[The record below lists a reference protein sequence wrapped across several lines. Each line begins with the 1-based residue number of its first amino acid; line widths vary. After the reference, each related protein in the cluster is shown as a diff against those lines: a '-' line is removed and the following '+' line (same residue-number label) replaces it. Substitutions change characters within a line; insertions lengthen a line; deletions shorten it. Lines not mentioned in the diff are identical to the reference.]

1 MVIMST
7 TLRRATF
14 SLSAVALCFGCNAQ
28 GPTRV
33 AGLAT
38 ARVVKSANDF
48 LATLD
53 ESHRQAVQ
61 YAFNDADQRRRWS
74 NFPTGVVP
82 RGGIRLRDMTSA
94 QRDAVTALLS
104 VVLSARGLEKVEQIM
119 QADEV
124 NKEDEKKN
132 PTGPRHPGPPPD
144 AGGGPPG
151 FRGPSGGAGQGGPP
165 PGGRGRSRAPGDL
178 FGKDLYYISFL
189 GKPSEKDPWMIQ
201 FGGHHL
207 ALNITIAG
215 PRGVLTPTLTGAQPA
230 IYTLNGK
237 TIRPLAAESD
247 QAVALLNTLDVRQRK
262 QAILSYR
269 VANLVLGPG
278 EDGKTIQ
285 PEGLK
290 GSAMSAKQRKLLL
303 DVISQWTG
311 ILSDGAAEAATTQI
325 RQELDQTWFAW
336 SGPTTVASGSN
347 ITAYYRIQGPHVV
360 IEYAPQGPG
369 EEGALHVHTMYRDPT
384 NDYGRE
390 LVSK

>member
-1 MVIMST
+1 MAIARV
-7 TLRRATF
+7 LRRVFFF
-14 SLSAVALCFGCNAQ
+14 SLWVVALPIAADAQ
-28 GPTRV
+28 APAR
-33 AGLAT
+33 AEGLDT
-38 ARVVKSANDF
+38 ARVVRAANAL

-53 ESHRQAVQ
+53 EAQRRTVV
-61 YAFNDADQRRRWS
+61 YAFNDETQRQRWS
-74 NFPTGVVP
+74 NLPTAMVP
-82 RGGIRLRDMTSA
+82 RGGIRLREMTSA
-94 QRDAVTALLS
+94 QRESVTALLS

-124 NKEDEKKN
+124 NK
-132 PTGPRHPGPPPD
+132 
-144 AGGGPPG
+144 
-151 FRGPSGGAGQGGPP
+151 RGSGGA
-165 PGGRGRSRAPGDL
+165 RSDL
-178 FGKDLYYISFL
+178 FGKDLYYLSFL

-215 PRGVLTPTLTGAQPA
+215 ARGVLTPTLTGAQPA

-247 QAVALLNTLDVRQRK
+247 QAIALLNALDAQQRK
-262 QAILSYR
+262 RAILNYR

-290 GSAMSAKQRKLLL
+290 VAAMNAQQKALLL
-303 DVISQWTG
+303 ELISQWTG
-311 ILSDGAAEAATTQI
+311 ILNEGASRVRMAQMKEDI
-325 RQELDQTWFAW
+325 EQTWFAW

-347 ITAYYRIQGPHVV
+347 ITAYYRIQGPHLV
-360 IEYAPQGPG
+360 IEYAPQGTG

-384 NDYGRE
+384 NDYGRS